1 MSNAKLGK
9 ARYGGEFTKRK
20 YWKLKDGDS
29 TFRIVPPYGSL
40 ADSGKWSQFYN
51 VHYGYKN
58 TKGQMR
64 VFQSPLVKNR
74 KTKMVEVRDAALE
87 RIDILKAKMAAAKEA
102 GDQPVA
108 KKIAD
113 LLQQYN
119 LDNNHYV
126 NAIDE
131 QGNIGIL
138 KLRHRAKLALDATIK
153 ALRDAGIDPLDAET
167 GRFFVFRRSGDGLDT
182 TFQVSVKKKKFH
194 VDGVGD
200 VEQDVVHVIT
210 DEILARLSK
219 EGADLDKIYKRPTA
233 EEVEQIVN
241 TSDLLSGRSPAVDAI
256 FDTKQDDAGE
266 EDVEELGEETT
277 PANTAVAA
285 PVTTATVATPPA
297 TPTVAP
303 TVVKAAVIVNPA
315 PTPAPVVVQPAPVAQ
330 QPVAQTGA
338 PKTTAQTVSEMTDD
352 DFLKSLGL

>member
-74 KTKMVEVRDAALE
+74 KTKMIEVKDAALE
-87 RIDILKAKMAAAKEA
+87 RIDILKAKMAAAKDA
-102 GDQPVA
+102 GDQVVA

-256 FDTKQDDAGE
+256 FDAKQDGGE
-266 EDVEELGEETT
+266 EDVEELGEETA
-277 PANTAVAA
+277 PANTAVSA
-285 PVTTATVATPPA
+285 PVATATVATPPT

-303 TVVKAAVIVNPA
+303 AVVKASVIVN
-315 PTPAPVVVQPAPVAQ
+315 PTPAPVVAQPAPVVQAAPVVQ
-330 QPVAQTGA
+330 QPTA